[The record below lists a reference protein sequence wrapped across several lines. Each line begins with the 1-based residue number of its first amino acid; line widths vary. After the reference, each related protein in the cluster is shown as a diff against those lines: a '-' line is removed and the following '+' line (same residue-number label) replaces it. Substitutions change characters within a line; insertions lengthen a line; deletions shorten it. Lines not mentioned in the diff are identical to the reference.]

1 MDVTNQSGIKKVAIG
16 AILAGTLS
24 LTSLLGSVA
33 SADTPPVSEVVVT
46 KLTDST
52 APSAA
57 GDFDNDAD
65 VDGRDFL
72 AWQRSSSPAASG
84 IDYQHIDLYKNI
96 WINQ

>member
-1 MDVTNQSGIKKVAIG
+1 MTNQSGIKKV
-16 AILAGTLS
+16 
-24 LTSLLGSVA
+24 VA
-33 SADTPPVSEVVVT
+33 SAVLAGAFTEIVMT
-46 KLTDST
+46 KVTDST